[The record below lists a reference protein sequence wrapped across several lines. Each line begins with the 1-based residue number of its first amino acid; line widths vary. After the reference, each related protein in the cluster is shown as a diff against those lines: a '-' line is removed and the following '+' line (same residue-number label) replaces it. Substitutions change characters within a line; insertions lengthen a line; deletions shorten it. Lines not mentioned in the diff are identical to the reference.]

1 MFMKHFQTLPTFP
14 IPFKLDEVN
23 YIILC
28 MKKHNIYMKTG
39 VVAMVTLPYR
49 QINLLCIETY
59 MRPADTR
66 CV

>member
-1 MFMKHFQTLPTFP
+1 
-14 IPFKLDEVN
+14 
-23 YIILC
+23 
-28 MKKHNIYMKTG
+28 MKTG